1 MLPHLFVNHQYKQP
15 YTRFSESL
23 LKTPVSRSLFRSTFN
38 VSSMTLLSRVFGLIR
53 DVVIASLFGARDHT
67 DAFFI
72 AFKIPNYFRRLFA
85 EGGFSQ
91 AFVPVLT
98 EIKTRQSEDD
108 VRELLDYVAGTLAGV
123 LFLITVVG
131 IIAAPV
137 LMLIFAS
144 GFTATE
150 GKFELAV
157 DMLRITFPY
166 LLFISLTAMAGGI
179 LNTWQRFT
187 VPAFTPVLLNLSLIA
202 CAVWLAPHLERPVMA
217 LAIGVFIAGVLQLLF
232 QLPFL
237 LRLRLIPRPRFKWR
251 HAGVTRIARLMVPTL
266 FAGSVAQINIMIDM
280 MIASWLAAGSIS
292 WLYYSDRLME
302 FPLGVFGI
310 AIATVILPNLSEKHA
325 NGSADHFSHTLD
337 WALRWVLVIGLPA
350 TLALIVLSTPLIA
363 TIFQYG
369 AFVASDVDMAGRSLI
384 AYAVGLLG
392 LILVKVLSA
401 GFFSRQDTRTP
412 VRIAFIAMGCNV
424 VLNII
429 LVFPLAHAGLALA
442 TSLAAL
448 VNSSLL
454 YYMLR
459 KSGTLRHRTGWV
471 LLFVRVFA
479 ACLAM
484 CLVLWWLQPPVES
497 WLLMVALD
505 KVLQLALLV
514 VAGAFAYG
522 LTLWLGGLRPAHMN
536 LPTD

>member
-1 MLPHLFVNHQYKQP
+1 
-15 YTRFSESL
+15 
-23 LKTPVSRSLFRSTFN
+23 
-38 VSSMTLLSRVFGLIR
+38 MTLLSRVFGLIR
-53 DVVIASLFGARDHT
+53 DVVIATLFGARDHT

-98 EIKTRQSEDD
+98 EVKTKQSEEE
-108 VRELLDYVAGTLAGV
+108 VRELLNYVCGTLAAV
-123 LFLITVVG
+123 LFLITLAG
-131 IIAAPV
+131 ILAAPV
-137 LMLIFAS
+137 FILVFAS
-144 GFTATE
+144 GFTTTE
-150 GKFELAV
+150 GKFDLAV

-166 LLFISLTAMAGGI
+166 LFLISLTAMAGGV
-179 LNTWQRFT
+179 LNTYQRFT

-202 CAVWLAPHLERPVMA
+202 CAIWLAPHLDRPVVA
-217 LAIGVFIAGVLQLLF
+217 LAWGVLFAGIIQLLF

-237 LRLRLIPRPRFKWR
+237 LKLRLIPKPRLNWQ
-251 HAGVTRIARLMVPTL
+251 HAGVSKIIRLMIPTL

-280 MIASWLAAGSIS
+280 MIASWLVSGSIS

-325 NGSADHFSHTLD
+325 NGSSDHFSHTLD

-350 TLALIVLSTPLIA
+350 TLGLIILATPLLA

-369 AFVASDVDMAGRSLI
+369 EFSASDVDMAGRSLVC
-384 AYAVGLLG
+384 YAIGLMG
-392 LILVKVLSA
+392 LILIKVLSA

-412 VRIAFIAMGCNV
+412 VRIGLIAMACNLI
-424 VLNII
+424 LNII

-448 VNSSLL
+448 TNASLL
-454 YYMLR
+454 YYYLR
-459 KSGTLRHRTGWV
+459 KENVLQHRDGWV
-471 LLFVRVFA
+471 PLFARVFVACIVMCA
-479 ACLAM
+479 A
-484 CLVLWWLQPPVES
+484 LWWLFPAADS
-497 WLLMVALD
+497 WFTLTAPG
-505 KVLQLALLV
+505 KVLQLAWLV
-514 VAGAFAYG
+514 LGGIVIYVG
-522 LTLWLGGLRPAHMN
+522 TLWLSGLRPAHMN
-536 LPTD
+536 LPTS